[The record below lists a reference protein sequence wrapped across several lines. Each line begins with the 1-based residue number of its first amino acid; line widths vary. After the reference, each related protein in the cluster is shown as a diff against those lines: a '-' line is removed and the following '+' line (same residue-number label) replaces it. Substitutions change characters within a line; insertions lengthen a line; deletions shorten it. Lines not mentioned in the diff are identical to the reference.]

1 MMMFLCQTISS
12 FVPSFAASTKKFETW
27 SETEL
32 LFCQKKVFLHY
43 PTVVAVSRTPG
54 RVHAVSRNPWWLVV
68 LSYKR
73 VSHIFLTVNAK
84 VAENEL
90 HVMQV
95 AIEATKDQGSV

>member
-12 FVPSFAASTKKFETW
+12 FVPSFAASTKKFEAW

-73 VSHIFLTVNAK
+73 VSHIFLAVNAK
-84 VAENEL
+84 VAE
-90 HVMQV
+90 
-95 AIEATKDQGSV
+95 